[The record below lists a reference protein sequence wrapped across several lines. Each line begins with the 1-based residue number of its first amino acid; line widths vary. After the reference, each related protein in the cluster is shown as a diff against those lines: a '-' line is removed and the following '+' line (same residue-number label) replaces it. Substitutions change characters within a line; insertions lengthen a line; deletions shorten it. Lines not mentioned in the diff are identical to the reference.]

1 MDNAVRK
8 IEIQSL
14 QAIKQHGIFNMR
26 GERIDD
32 LSKKGDSAIKAQG
45 STDQTTINMATG
57 RKRLGNSGNQAQTAQ
72 TPPTDGSQP
81 PKLQQSTSPEAQYK
95 KTLIGFLAA
104 TIASA
109 AFGVLL
115 HFKDI
120 FGEATKYLKTVV
132 AFGALL
138 TGTISASLILTRPTN
153 QSQSDMTAAD

>member
-1 MDNAVRK
+1 MSMAAPQINGLSSQKLRLFSVK
-8 IEIQSL
+8 GELVSNK
-14 QAIKQHGIFNMR
+14 AITG
-26 GERIDD
+26 
-32 LSKKGDSAIKAQG
+32 QG
-45 STDQTTINMATG
+45 SLDEITAARTTGKN
-57 RKRLGNSGNQAQTAQ
+57 RLGNSGNQAQTAQ